1 MWNAHLKDGVM
12 LEELTESVKET
23 IKSAAQKLTGYRRR
37 QFQAEMTIKYCQG
50 HPRRAEEVFGWGR
63 DAVNTGLN
71 ELRTGIRCM
80 DGFSARGRTQT
91 EERQP
96 ELVSVIHAMVEPE
109 SQADP
114 KFQTPL
120 AFTRITAKAVH
131 EQLKANAAG
140 ESRHVPAERTVHD
153 ILNRL
158 GYRLRPVR
166 KTKPQKNFAKPMPSS
181 IIYDKSTPELQ
192 GTRKRSESR
201 WTPRPR

>member
-80 DGFSARGRTQT
+80 DDFSARGRTQT

-131 EQLKANAAG
+131 EQLKAKAAG
-140 ESRHVPAERTVHD
+140 KSWHVPAERTVHD

-166 KTKPQKNFAKPMPSS
+166 KTKPQKKFTKPMPSS
-181 IIYDKSTPELQ
+181 TIYDKCTPELQ
-192 GTRKRSESR
+192 GSRKRSESR